1 MNARAEALPVSRDLR
16 FDSLRG
22 LLLVCMTIN
31 HLPTELR
38 MVTDQSL
45 GVFSSAEGFVFLS
58 GLLAGYVYIR
68 RFWKGGVP
76 ALRSAAIERSWSI
89 YGWHLASFVG
99 CWAAVIGIERVFGFC
114 SRSAPQLFYSH
125 PLLAL
130 GLGSSLLY
138 QPGLLDLLPMYFV
151 FVMLL
156 PLILP
161 ALEAGKRY
169 TVLGLSAAVWLVA
182 QASPAIDGAP
192 LYPVHLGTFN
202 LLAWQFLFVAG
213 VVIGHSR
220 SRTPE
225 IETPSVSPWLLTLAT
240 AVAVYGFGV
249 RHYQWS
255 HPWPDATFGVYLN
268 KPALGLFR
276 LADFG
281 AVAYLVAVLGSRLPR
296 ILTWKALAYLGQA
309 SIAVVAAQSVAVT
322 IVLQFDPLSQ
332 TPASRTL
339 VVAAVIA
346 WMYLVALAYHRHRAR
361 RRSGSLIALHSRLES
376 RPSLHRA
383 A

>member
-1 MNARAEALPVSRDLR
+1 
-16 FDSLRG
+16 
-22 LLLVCMTIN
+22 MTIN

-38 MVTDQSL
+38 AVTDQSL

-68 RFWKGGVP
+68 RFWKGGAA

-89 YGWHLASFVG
+89 YGWHVASFVA
-99 CWAAVIGIERVFGFC
+99 CWAAVIGIERIFGFC

-130 GLGSSLLY
+130 GLGTSLLY

-161 ALEAGKRY
+161 ALEAGRRY
-169 TVLGLSAAVWLVA
+169 TVLGVSAAIWLVA
-182 QASPAIDGAP
+182 QACPAIDGAP
-192 LYPVHLGTFN
+192 LYPLHLGTFN

-220 SRTPE
+220 ARTPE
-225 IETPSVSPWLLTLAT
+225 IETASVSPWLLTLASG
-240 AVAVYGFGV
+240 VAVYGFGV

-255 HPWPDATFGVYLN
+255 HPWPDSTFGVYLN

-276 LADFG
+276 VADFS
-281 AVAYLVAVLGSRLPR
+281 AVAYLVAVIGARVPKL
-296 ILTWKALAYLGQA
+296 LTWRSLAFLGQA

-322 IVLQFDPLSQ
+322 IVLQFPVLSA
-332 TPASRTL
+332 TAGARSA
-339 VVAAVIA
+339 VVAAIIA
-346 WMYLVALAYHRHRAR
+346 WMYFAASLYHRHRAN
-361 RRSGSLIALHSRLES
+361 RRSATLVPLHSRLDCD
-376 RPSLHRA
+376 PALNRA